1 MYYYVFITT
10 NYHNKSYKLSTTIIY
25 RKMTNNDGIKQFQK
39 TFRDDDTIKG
49 SLMASKQFKKCHNDD
64 TKKSKKVP

>member
-1 MYYYVFITT
+1 
-10 NYHNKSYKLSTTIIY
+10 
-25 RKMTNNDGIKQFQK
+25 MTNNDGIKQFQK
-39 TFRDDDTIKG
+39 TLRDDDTKKG

>member
-1 MYYYVFITT
+1 MYYYVLITT

-49 SLMASKQFKKCHNDD
+49 SLMALKQFKKCHNDD